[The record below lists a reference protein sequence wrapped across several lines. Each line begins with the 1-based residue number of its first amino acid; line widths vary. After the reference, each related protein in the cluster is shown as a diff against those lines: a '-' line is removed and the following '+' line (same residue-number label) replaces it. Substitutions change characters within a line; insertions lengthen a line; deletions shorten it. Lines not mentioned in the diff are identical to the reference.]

1 MDALVDDVLA
11 EILLRLPPKSV
22 LRCRAVSKR
31 WRRITTCRTF
41 VAAYSRRQ
49 RLELLVYPDGYK
61 LYSNAKNILAGLDP
75 LNSDYSGCRRFLRL
89 DGGRSLRLADSRDGL
104 LLLAASDNGTFLICN
119 PATRQSTVLPSLTP
133 DPCASAV
140 PSGLYFHEPSGE
152 HRLLCIGR
160 LQLKHDNHPPSSSDA
175 AAAATVSVTG
185 PFHYYILSTGSAA
198 VRRLGPARGLGVAP
212 SACVA
217 LAGVLYWSHHPESGT
232 SVDLVAFDTVSEKFR
247 LIPRPPLTRRHYLR
261 VFDMEGTLAVSAVA
275 EGSLRM
281 DVWALEAAGDPSSS
295 SVAAWA
301 RRLRIDLPW
310 QRMRESEFQP
320 IDQAVAV
327 VEGGL
332 LLVVGAG
339 YLLLYDVKEKRKVS
353 RVYYGEIGNVSRC
366 LYRASLVPLPVP
378 PCPGTADASS
388 SLHYYRPDDPYPSY
402 FGGSRDWFVPDLEY
416 AWYLRYKDI
425 DSLRPDIF
433 VKDHN

>member
-1 MDALVDDVLA
+1 MKGLVDDVVA

-61 LYSNAKNILAGLDP
+61 LYRDAKNILAVLDP

-104 LLLAASDNGTFLICN
+104 LLLAASDNGTFLIYN
-119 PATRQSTVLPSLTP
+119 PATRQSAVLPSLTP
-133 DPCASAV
+133 DPCAFAV

-160 LQLKHDNHPPSSSDA
+160 LQLQHDHHPPSSSA
-175 AAAATVSVTG
+175 AAVSVRG
-185 PFHYYILSTGSAA
+185 PFHYYVLSTGSGA

-261 VFDMEGTLAVSAVA
+261 VFDMEGTLAVSAVE

-281 DVWALEAAGDPSSS
+281 DVWALEAGA
-295 SVAAWA
+295 AAWA
-301 RRLRIDLPW
+301 RRFRIDLPG
-310 QRMRESEFQP
+310 QRMREFQP
-320 IDQAVAV
+320 SDQAVAV

-332 LLVVGAG
+332 LVVVGARF
-339 YLLLYDVKEKRKVS
+339 LLLYDVKERRMVS
-353 RVYYGEIGNVSRC
+353 RVCYPEIGNVSRC

-378 PCPGTADASS
+378 PPCPGTADDASS
-388 SLHYYRPDDPYPSY
+388 SLHYYRPDDPESHPSY
-402 FGGSRDWFVPDLEY
+402 YVRSRNTWFVPDLEY

-425 DSLRPDIF
+425 DSLSPDIF
-433 VKDHN
+433 KKIHT